1 MRPSSLP
8 PYLAPPSAG
17 VGIEGSQRHGSP
29 GESLLESEQQPPVGR
44 KDKDK
49 RSSVLGSLFRR
60 KRATHM

>member
-1 MRPSSLP
+1 V
-8 PYLAPPSAG
+8 APPSAG

-49 RSSVLGSLFRR
+49 RSSVLSSLFRR

>member
-1 MRPSSLP
+1 MQPSSLP
-8 PYLAPPSAG
+8 PYVAPPSAG

-49 RSSVLGSLFRR
+49 RSGMFSSLFRK
-60 KRATHM
+60 KRASHM